1 VLNFLKREKIVLTM
15 IQSRFIIFILG
26 IFLSILAVA
35 MAIPALMDLLYSD
48 PDWVYFGE
56 AATITGFV
64 GILLVLSFWP
74 QEEPVFEVREAFILT
89 ASSWILISGFAS
101 LPFILSSAAPTFTDA
116 FFESISG
123 LTTTGATVFSNL
135 DYAPP
140 GILLWRALLQ
150 WLGGVGIVVM
160 AMTIL
165 PALKIGGMQ
174 LFRSEF
180 SDRSEKYYP
189 RVAKIGS
196 AILSTYLLLSTLC
209 GLAYWLAGMTPF
221 QAICMMMSTVSTAG
235 FATSDVSLGYFDN
248 YWIELISAIF
258 MIMGSITLLLFT
270 RFLHGGFLSLW
281 YDSQARAYLSLIG
294 IASGFMGLWLWG
306 TSQYDFFDSLRYGA
320 FAVISI
326 SSTTGFTTADFN
338 TWGSFALIFLFLLM
352 FVGGCTGSTAGG
364 IKIFRFQ
371 ILFKAAKGQ
380 IFQLRRPHGVLVHLY
395 NNQKLRESDFM
406 SVLAFFALYIFC
418 YAALALSLAL
428 CGLDTLSSL
437 SGSATILGNVGPGLG
452 TQIGPSGDYGGLPDI
467 VKWIVM
473 FGMLLGRLELL
484 TLLILFTP
492 GFWRT

>member
-1 VLNFLKREKIVLTM
+1 M

-26 IFLSILAVA
+26 IFLSILAMA

-56 AATITGFV
+56 AAAITGFV
-64 GILLVLSFWP
+64 GILVVLGFWP
-74 QEEPVFEVREAFILT
+74 EDEPIFEVREAFILT
-89 ASSWILISGFAS
+89 VSSWVLISAFAS
-101 LPFILSSAAPTFTDA
+101 LPFIFSSAAPTLTDA

-189 RVAKIGS
+189 RVSQIAS
-196 AILSTYLLLSTLC
+196 AILSTYLLLSVMC
-209 GLAYWLAGMTPF
+209 GVAYWLAGMTPF

-235 FATSDVSLGYFDN
+235 FTTSDLSLGYFDS
-248 YWIELISAIF
+248 YWIELIAVIF
-258 MIMGSITLLLFT
+258 MIMGSITFLLFT
-270 RFLHGGFLSLW
+270 RFLHGDFMPLLR
-281 YDSQARAYLSLIG
+281 DSQVRVYLLLIA
-294 IASGFMGLWLWG
+294 IASGCMVFWLWG
-306 TSQYDFFDSLRYGA
+306 TDRYDLLSSLRYGI
-320 FAVISI
+320 FTVVSI
-326 SSTTGFTTADFN
+326 ASTTGFTTANFN
-338 TWGSFALIFLFLLM
+338 TWGSFPLIFIFLLM
-352 FVGGCTGSTAGG
+352 FIGGCTGSTAGG
-364 IKIFRFQ
+364 IKIFRYQ

-380 IFQLRRPHGVLVHLY
+380 IFQLRRPHGVFVPLY
-395 NNQKLRESDFM
+395 NNQKLRETDFM

-418 YAALALSLAL
+418 YAALALSLSL
-428 CGLDTLSSL
+428 CGLDVISSL

-452 TQIGPSGDYGGLPDI
+452 TQIGSSGDYGGLPDV
-467 VKWIVM
+467 VKWITM

-492 GFWRT
+492 SFWRT

>member
-1 VLNFLKREKIVLTM
+1 M
-15 IQSRFIIFILG
+15 IQGRFIIFILG
-26 IFLSILAVA
+26 IFLSILAMA
-35 MAIPALMDLLYSD
+35 MAIPAFMDLLYND
-48 PDWVYFGE
+48 PDWVYFAE

-64 GILLVLSFWP
+64 GVLLVLGFWP
-74 QEEPVFEVREAFILT
+74 EDEPIFEVREAFILT
-89 ASSWILISGFAS
+89 VSSWILISVFAS
-101 LPFILSSAAPTFTDA
+101 LPFIFSSAAPTFTDA

-123 LTTTGATVFSNL
+123 LTTTGATVFNNL

-150 WLGGVGIVVM
+150 WLGGIGIVVM

-165 PALKIGGMQ
+165 PTLKIGGMQ

-189 RVAKIGS
+189 RVSQIAS
-196 AILSTYLLLSTLC
+196 AILSTYLLLSVIC
-209 GLAYWLAGMTPF
+209 GIAYWLAGMTPF

-235 FATSDVSLGYFDN
+235 FATSDLSLAYFDS
-248 YWIELISAIF
+248 YWIELIAVVF
-258 MIMGSITLLLFT
+258 MIMGSMTLLLFT
-270 RFLHGGFLSLW
+270 RFLHGDVKPLW
-281 YDSQARAYLSLIG
+281 RDSQVRVFIFLIT
-294 IASGFMGLWLWG
+294 IASGLMGFWLWQ
-306 TSQYDFFDSLRYGA
+306 TAQYNFFDSIRHGT
-320 FAVISI
+320 FAVVSI
-326 SSTTGFTTADFN
+326 ASTTGFTTTNFN

-364 IKIFRFQ
+364 IKIFRYQ

-380 IFQLRRPHGVLVHLY
+380 IFQLRRPHGVFVPLY
-395 NNQKLRESDFM
+395 NNQKLRETDFM

-418 YAALALSLAL
+418 YAALALSLSL
-428 CGLDTLSSL
+428 CGLDVISSL

-452 TQIGPSGDYGGLPDI
+452 AQIGPSGHYGGLPDV
-467 VKWIVM
+467 VKWISM

-492 GFWRT
+492 NFWRT

>member
-1 VLNFLKREKIVLTM
+1 M

-26 IFLSILAVA
+26 LFLSILAVA
-35 MAIPALMDLLYSD
+35 MAIPAFMDLVYGD

-56 AATITGFV
+56 SAAITGFM
-64 GILLVLSFWP
+64 GILLVLGFWP
-74 QEEPVFEVREAFILT
+74 EEDPVFEVREAFILT
-89 ASSWILISGFAS
+89 VSSWILISIFAS
-101 LPFILSSAAPTFTDA
+101 LPFIFSSAAPTFTDA

-123 LTTTGATVFSNL
+123 LTTTGATVFRNL

-160 AMTIL
+160 AMTML

-180 SDRSEKYYP
+180 SDNSEKYYP
-189 RVAKIGS
+189 RVSQIAS
-196 AILSTYLLLSTLC
+196 AILYTYLLLSVGC

-235 FATSDVSLGYFDN
+235 FSTSDLSIGYFNN
-248 YWIELISAIF
+248 YWIELIAVIF
-258 MIMGSITLLLFT
+258 MLMGSITLLLFT
-270 RFLHGGFLSLW
+270 RFLHGDMLSLW
-281 YDSQARAYLSLIG
+281 RDSQVRVYLFLLTS
-294 IASGFMGLWLWG
+294 ASGFMGFWLWR
-306 TSQYDFFDSLRYGA
+306 TDTYDLLNSLRYGI
-320 FAVISI
+320 FTVVSI
-326 SSTTGFTTADFN
+326 ASTTGFTTANFEG
-338 TWGSFALIFLFLLM
+338 WGSFALIFIFLLM

-364 IKIFRFQ
+364 IKIFRYQ

-380 IFQLRRPHGVLVHLY
+380 IFQLRRPHGVFVPLY
-395 NNQKLRESDFM
+395 NHQKLRETDFM

-418 YAALALSLAL
+418 YAALALSLSL
-428 CGLDTLSSL
+428 CGLDVISSL

-452 TQIGPSGDYGGLPDI
+452 AHIGPSGDYGNLSDT
-467 VKWIVM
+467 VKWILM

-484 TLLILFTP
+484 TLLILLTP
-492 GFWRT
+492 NFWRT

>member
-1 VLNFLKREKIVLTM
+1 MQT
-15 IQSRFIIFILG
+15 RFIIFILG
-26 IFLSILAVA
+26 IFLSILAIA
-35 MAIPALMDLLYSD
+35 MTVPAIMDLLDND

-56 AATITGFV
+56 AAAITGFV
-64 GILLVLSFWP
+64 GVLLVLGFWP
-74 QEEPVFEVREAFILT
+74 EDEPIFEVREAFVLT
-89 ASSWILISGFAS
+89 VSSWVMISVFAS
-101 LPFILSSAAPTFTDA
+101 LPFIFSSAAPTFTDA
-116 FFESISG
+116 FFESVSG

-135 DYAPP
+135 DYAPR

-180 SDRSEKYYP
+180 SDKSEKYYP
-189 RVAKIGS
+189 RVSQIAS
-196 AILSTYLLLSTLC
+196 AILSTYLLLSVAC
-209 GLAYWLAGMTPF
+209 GVAYWLAGMTF
-221 QAICMMMSTVSTAG
+221 FEAICMSMTTVSTAG
-235 FATSDVSLGYFDN
+235 FSTSDLSLGYFDS
-248 YWIELISAIF
+248 YWIELIAIIF

-270 RFLHGGFLSLW
+270 RFLNGDFMALW
-281 YDSQARAYLSLIG
+281 RDSQVRVFISLII

-306 TSQYDFFDSLRYGA
+306 TAKYDFLNSLRHA
-320 FAVISI
+320 TFTVVSI
-326 SSTTGFTTADFN
+326 ASTTGFTIGDFDA
-338 TWGSFALIFLFLLM
+338 WGSFALIFIFLLM

-364 IKIFRFQ
+364 IKIFRYQ

-380 IFQLRRPHGVLVHLY
+380 ILQLRRPHGVFVPLY
-395 NNQKLRESDFM
+395 NHQKLREADFM

-428 CGLDTLSSL
+428 CGLDVISSL

-452 TQIGPSGDYGGLPDI
+452 AQIGPSGDYGSLPDV
-467 VKWIVM
+467 VKWILM

-484 TLLILFTP
+484 TLLILFMP
-492 GFWRT
+492 SFWKT

>member
-1 VLNFLKREKIVLTM
+1 M

-26 IFLSILAVA
+26 MFLSILAMA

-56 AATITGFV
+56 AATITGFI
-64 GILLVLSFWP
+64 GILLILGFWP
-74 QEEPVFEVREAFILT
+74 EDEPIFEVREAFILT
-89 ASSWILISGFAS
+89 VASWVLISVFAS
-101 LPFILSSAAPTFTDA
+101 LPFIFSSAAPTFTDA
-116 FFESISG
+116 FFEAISG
-123 LTTTGATVFSNL
+123 LTTTGATVFNNL

-140 GILLWRALLQ
+140 GIVLWRALLQ

-189 RVAKIGS
+189 RVSQIAS
-196 AILSTYLLLSTLC
+196 AILSTYLLLSVLC
-209 GLAYWLAGMTPF
+209 GAAYWLAGMTPF
-221 QAICMMMSTVSTAG
+221 EAVCMTMSTVSTAG
-235 FATSDVSLGYFDN
+235 FATSDLSLGYFDS
-248 YWIELISAIF
+248 YWIELIAVVF

-270 RFLHGGFLSLW
+270 RFLHGDVMPLW
-281 YDSQARAYLSLIG
+281 RDSQVRVYLFLIVA
-294 IASGFMGLWLWG
+294 ASGFMGLWLWG
-306 TSQYDFFDSLRYGA
+306 TDTYDLFSSFRYGT
-320 FAVISI
+320 FVVVSI
-326 SSTTGFTTADFN
+326 ATTTGFTIVDFS
-338 TWGSFALIFLFLLM
+338 TWGSFPLIFIFLLM

-371 ILFKAAKGQ
+371 ILFRAAKGQ
-380 IFQLRRPHGVLVHLY
+380 IFQLRRPHGVFVPLY
-395 NNQKLRESDFM
+395 NHQKLRETDFM

-418 YAALALSLAL
+418 YAALALSLSL
-428 CGLDTLSSL
+428 CGLDVISSL
-437 SGSATILGNVGPGLG
+437 SGSATLLGNVGPGLG
-452 TQIGPSGDYGGLPDI
+452 AQIGHTGEYGALPDI
-467 VKWIVM
+467 VKWISM

-492 GFWRT
+492 SFWRT

>member
-1 VLNFLKREKIVLTM
+1 M

-26 IFLSILAVA
+26 IFLSILAIA
-35 MAIPALMDLLYSD
+35 MAIPALMDLLYND
-48 PDWVYFGE
+48 PDWVYFAE

-64 GILLVLSFWP
+64 GILLVLGFWP
-74 QEEPVFEVREAFILT
+74 EDEPIFEVREAFILT
-89 ASSWILISGFAS
+89 VSSWVMISVFAS

-123 LTTTGATVFSNL
+123 LTTTGATVFRNL

-189 RVAKIGS
+189 RVSQIAS
-196 AILSTYLLLSTLC
+196 AILSTYLLLSLIC
-209 GLAYWLAGMTPF
+209 GAAYWLAGMTPF

-235 FATSDVSLGYFDN
+235 FSTSDLSLGYFDN
-248 YWIELISAIF
+248 FWIEMIAVVF

-270 RFLHGGFLSLW
+270 RFLHGDFLPLW
-281 YDSQARAYLSLIG
+281 RDSQVRLYLLLIT

-306 TSQYDFFDSLRYGA
+306 TDKYDFLNSLRYGT
-320 FAVISI
+320 FTVVSI
-326 SSTTGFTTADFN
+326 ASTTGFTIADSD
-338 TWGSFALIFLFLLM
+338 TWGSFALIFIFLLM

-364 IKIFRFQ
+364 IKIFRYQ
-371 ILFKAAKGQ
+371 ILFKAAKEQ
-380 IFQLRRPHGVLVHLY
+380 IFQLRRPHGVFVPLY
-395 NNQKLRESDFM
+395 NNQKLRETDFM

-418 YAALALSLAL
+418 YAALALSLSL
-428 CGLDTLSSL
+428 CGLDVISSL

-452 TQIGPSGDYGGLPDI
+452 AQIGPSGDYGGLPDI
-467 VKWIVM
+467 VKWILM

-492 GFWRT
+492 SFWRT

>member
-1 VLNFLKREKIVLTM
+1 M

-26 IFLSILAVA
+26 IFLSILAMA
-35 MAIPALMDLLYSD
+35 MAIPALMDLLYND

-56 AATITGFV
+56 SATITGFV
-64 GILLVLSFWP
+64 GILLVLGFWP
-74 QEEPVFEVREAFILT
+74 ESEPIFEVREAFILT
-89 ASSWILISGFAS
+89 VSSWVLISVFAS
-101 LPFILSSAAPTFTDA
+101 LPFIFSSAAPTITDA
-116 FFESISG
+116 LFESISG
-123 LTTTGATVFSNL
+123 LTTTGATVFNNL

-180 SDRSEKYYP
+180 SDRSEKYFP
-189 RVAKIGS
+189 RVSQIAS
-196 AILSTYLLLSTLC
+196 AILSTYLLLSTMC
-209 GLAYWLAGMTPF
+209 GTAYWLAGMKPF
-221 QAICMMMSTVSTAG
+221 EAICMMMTTISTAG
-235 FATSDVSLGYFDN
+235 FSTSDLSLGYFDSSL
-248 YWIELISAIF
+248 IEFIAIVF

-270 RFLHGGFLSLW
+270 RFLHGDFKPLW
-281 YDSQARAYLSLIG
+281 RDSQVRVYLSLIA
-294 IASGFMGLWLWG
+294 IASALMVLWLWG
-306 TSQYDFFDSLRYGA
+306 TDRYDFLSSVRYGM
-320 FAVISI
+320 FTVVSI
-326 SSTTGFTTADFN
+326 ASTTGFTTADFDM
-338 TWGSFALIFLFLLM
+338 WGSFPLIFIFLLM

-380 IFQLRRPHGVLVHLY
+380 IFQLRRPHGVFVPLY
-395 NNQKLRESDFM
+395 NHQKLRETDFM
-406 SVLAFFALYIFC
+406 SVLAFFALYVFC
-418 YAALALSLAL
+418 YAALALSLSL
-428 CGLDTLSSL
+428 CGLGVISSL

-452 TQIGPSGDYGGLPDI
+452 SQIGPAGDYGGLPDL
-467 VKWIVM
+467 VKWILM

-492 GFWRT
+492 SFWRT

>member
-1 VLNFLKREKIVLTM
+1 M
-15 IQSRFIIFILG
+15 IQGRFVIFILG
-26 IFLSILAVA
+26 IFLSILAAA
-35 MAIPALMDLLYSD
+35 MSIPALMDLLYRD

-56 AATITGFV
+56 AAAITGFV
-64 GILLVLSFWP
+64 GILLTLGFRP
-74 QEEPVFEVREAFILT
+74 EGIPVFEVRETFVLT
-89 ASSWILISGFAS
+89 VSSWVTISAFAS

-116 FFESISG
+116 LFEAISG

-180 SDRSEKYYP
+180 SDRSEKYFP
-189 RVAKIGS
+189 RVSQIAS
-196 AILSTYLLLSTLC
+196 AILSTYLLISALC
-209 GLAYWLAGMTPF
+209 GVAYWFAGMTPF
-221 QAICMMMSTVSTAG
+221 EAIVMMMSTVSTG
-235 FATSDVSLGYFDN
+235 GVATSDLSLGYFDSQ
-248 YWIELISAIF
+248 WIEMIAVVF
-258 MIMGSITLLLFT
+258 MMMGSITLLLLT
-270 RFLHGGFLSLW
+270 RFLQGDPKPLFK
-281 YDSQARAYLSLIG
+281 DSQVRVYLVLIG
-294 IASGFMGLWLWG
+294 VATVMMALWLWG
-306 TSQYDFFDSLRYGA
+306 TDQYDLLNSLRHGV
-320 FAVISI
+320 FAVVSI
-326 SSTTGFTTADFN
+326 SSTTGFTTIDFN
-338 TWGSFALIFLFLLM
+338 TWGSFGSIFIFLLM

-371 ILFKAAKGQ
+371 ILFKAAKAQ
-380 IFQLRRPHGVLVHLY
+380 IFQLRRPHGVFVPLY

-418 YAALALSLAL
+418 YAALALSLSL
-428 CGLDTLSSL
+428 SGLDVLSSL

-452 TQIGPSGDYGGLPDI
+452 TAIGPSGNYGALPEFA
-467 VKWIVM
+467 KWITM

-484 TLLILFTP
+484 TMLILFTP
-492 GFWRT
+492 SFWRT